1 MNHHIQRI
9 AEENLLSIVEI
20 QREALGVGL
29 MSHLPT
35 RTRLRYLT
43 WLTCHR
49 EVTTWVAT
57 DDDGETRGV
66 LVVSPT
72 YLLRPVCL
80 NLELACTAAVV
91 VLRHPK
97 LWPIL
102 WHELRRDRSR
112 DEQCQRS
119 ISLFAVA
126 HEARSNGVGSRLLET
141 AIRKEVDE
149 GITTLCTSTHNSRLV
164 EHYRRKY
171 SAEIVEVIRL
181 KAYKSYNL
189 RIKLLQRS

>member
-1 MNHHIQRI
+1 MSHHIQRFTD
-9 AEENLLSIVEI
+9 ENLSSIVEI

-29 MSHLPT
+29 ISHLPS
-35 RTRLRYLT
+35 RTRLRYLA
-43 WLTCHR
+43 WLTHHQ

-57 DDDGETRGV
+57 DDNGETRGV

-72 YLLRPVCL
+72 QLSRPVCL

-91 VLRHPK
+91 VLRNPK
-97 LWPIL
+97 HWPIL

-112 DEQCQRS
+112 DGQCQRS

-126 HEARSNGVGSRLLET
+126 HEARSNGVGSQLLET

-149 GITTLCTSTHNSRLV
+149 GMTTLCTSTHNSRLV
-164 EHYRRKY
+164 EHYRRRY
-171 SAEIVEVIRL
+171 SADIVQVNRL
-181 KAYKSYNL
+181 KAYDSYDL
-189 RIKLLQRS
+189 VIKLLK